1 MSMNLAEVHD
11 GGDLKN
17 MIDCAF
23 NITSHNDTKYK
34 LAKESLKG
42 QIPIAFQI
50 EGYTEARMN
59 ELKQMLELDLNI
71 EEGVH

>member
-1 MSMNLAEVHD
+1 MNLAEVHD

-23 NITSHNDTKYK
+23 NVTSHNDTKYK

-42 QIPIAFQI
+42 QIPIAFQ
-50 EGYTEARMN
+50 
-59 ELKQMLELDLNI
+59 K
-71 EEGVH
+71 

>member
-1 MSMNLAEVHD
+1 MNLAEVHD

-23 NITSHNDTKYK
+23 NGNSHNETKYK

-42 QIPIAFQI
+42 QFPIAFQI
-50 EGYTEARMN
+50 KGYTEARMN

-71 EEGVH
+71 